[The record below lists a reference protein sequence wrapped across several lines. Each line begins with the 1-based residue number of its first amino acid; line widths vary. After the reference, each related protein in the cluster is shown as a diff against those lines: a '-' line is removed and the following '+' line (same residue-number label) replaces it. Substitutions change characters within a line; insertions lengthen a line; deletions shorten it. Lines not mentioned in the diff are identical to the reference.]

1 MASSIL
7 PLVNGETT
15 SSLLSGGIV
24 PTGTT
29 SAIAGTGT
37 ALYVIDGK
45 KGEREFKPKKV
56 STTLASST
64 SSTIASTAI
73 NNHNNLEY
81 QRYLNQL
88 QQANVARD
96 TQEMLAAQL
105 PDDLD
110 ELLAMIDTREQELV
124 SLEEQEEKVHVK
136 HL

>member
-37 ALYVIDGK
+37 ALYVIGGK
-45 KGEREFKPKKV
+45 EGEREFKPDRV
-56 STTLASST
+56 STTLGLSST
-64 SSTIASTAI
+64 GTATVVGI
-73 NNHNNLEY
+73 NFLMNLEY
-81 QRYLNQL
+81 QRALHQK
-88 QQANVARD
+88 QQADNVRFID
-96 TQEMLAAQL
+96 EMLAAQS
-105 PDDLD
+105 PEYIDK
-110 ELLAMIDTREQELV
+110 LLAMVDTREQELV
-124 SLEEQEEKVHVK
+124 SLEEPEEKVHVK